1 MRKKARKRFQPNKNT
16 EKSIELECIPSLHIM
31 QSRCYWNNAPAVKKT
46 RHETWKC
53 MQHVLSPRQQ
63 AKAESTRVD
72 CKELKGLQM
81 ILPTTNKIML
91 LFYVFESQI
100 AQVSSDVSLFRRFV
114 LFSRVWETRTAT
126 EKNSK

>member
-1 MRKKARKRFQPNKNT
+1 MRKKGKKEILANKNT

-31 QSRCYWNNAPAVKKT
+31 QSRCYWNNAPAVKT

-63 AKAESTRVD
+63 AKAESTRID
-72 CKELKGLQM
+72 CEELKGLQM

-100 AQVSSDVSLFRRFV
+100 AQTSPGVSLFRRFV
-114 LFSRVWETRTAT
+114 LFSRSPKRLRTAT